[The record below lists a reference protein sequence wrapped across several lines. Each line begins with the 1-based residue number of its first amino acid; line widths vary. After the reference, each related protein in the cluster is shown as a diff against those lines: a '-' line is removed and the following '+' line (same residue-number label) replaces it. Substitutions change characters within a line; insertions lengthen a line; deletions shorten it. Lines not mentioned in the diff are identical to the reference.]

1 VLSYKKKKSKQKKM
15 TSNII
20 PIPPK
25 SAASTAPRSYANN
38 NNNNTDMFSDDGNN
52 NNNNTDNN
60 KHHNKLTQE
69 FESRIQQENA
79 ILDQLHASVMN
90 TQDKAKRIGQEIKD
104 QDPMLSRLGDNIDH
118 SNMEIQNQQ
127 KSVMDMITST
137 KERSFWGTVAVL
149 VLIIIVLLWI

>member
-1 VLSYKKKKSKQKKM
+1 M
-15 TSNII
+15 TSNIV

-25 SAASTAPRSYANN
+25 SAPVKSNYHNNNNSNNNNDTTGLYDDDDDDSNN
-38 NNNNTDMFSDDGNN
+38 NNNN
-52 NNNNTDNN
+52 N
-60 KHHNKLTQE
+60 KHHSKLTQE
-69 FESRIQQENA
+69 FEARIKVENQM
-79 ILDQLHASVMN
+79 LDQLHASVMS

-118 SNMEIQNQQ
+118 SNMEIQSQQ